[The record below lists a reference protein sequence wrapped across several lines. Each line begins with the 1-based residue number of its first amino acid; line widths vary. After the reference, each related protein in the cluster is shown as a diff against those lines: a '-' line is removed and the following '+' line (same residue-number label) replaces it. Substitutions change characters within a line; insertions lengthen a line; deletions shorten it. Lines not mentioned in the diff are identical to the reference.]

1 MFVFNRSRSY
11 VRKTADRTTIS
22 LFILSQSK
30 PNVQKPAKVVYKKC
44 LQLKFEPKSL
54 QSNDHVQAPPWSD
67 MRDHANWVRAV

>member
-44 LQLKFEPKSL
+44 LQLKFEPKITPK
-54 QSNDHVQAPPWSD
+54 Q
-67 MRDHANWVRAV
+67 